1 MDIGT
6 SASILSA
13 LNSGSGSLVN
23 GIAQIS
29 MQHAA
34 MANQLLIQ
42 MYALKMSMDTEQAA
56 TLSLIQQALGIGQ
69 NLDFLV

>member
-34 MANQLLIQ
+34 MTNQLFIQ

-56 TLSLIQQALGIGQ
+56 ALDLIQQALGIGQ
-69 NLDFLV
+69 NLDYLA